1 MTNARATL
9 SGNATGADTT
19 DELFEGSTKRPRR
32 GQKRRRNMSDDAERQ
47 IQLMLA
53 TAMAGPEA
61 VRRFR
66 EMTVEQQVEFM
77 TDLYDRMPVDELRKL
92 RQFLVEHCFDEA
104 SAAFVDI
111 IDCRLAD
118 LDGRG

>member
-1 MTNARATL
+1 
-9 SGNATGADTT
+9 
-19 DELFEGSTKRPRR
+19 
-32 GQKRRRNMSDDAERQ
+32 MSDDAGRQ
-47 IQLMLA
+47 IQLTLA

-61 VRRFR
+61 VRLFR
-66 EMTVEQQVEFM
+66 ELTVEEQVEFM

-92 RQFLVEHCFDEA
+92 RQLQHLVEHCFDEA